1 MNDTHE
7 KLKSLLRELFQFDC
21 SDLDFGIYRI
31 MNYKREAIEKFINE
45 GLFAAVSSDLE
56 NGILASQADVSKELE
71 EVKEQILKT
80 LGAAALNGDGDL
92 LESYHNTPLGTRYL
106 DLRERGRFARSRDAL
121 ESEIFNHLYSFFNR
135 YYDNGDFLSK
145 RRYGRKE
152 KYAVP
157 YNGEEVYLHWANS
170 DQYYIKTSEYFT
182 DYCYKAP
189 SGIAVHFKVRAADVE
204 KDNVKGEK
212 RFFVPIVKESEYNY
226 EAREIV
232 IPFNYRPL
240 TEQEQVKY
248 GVRGQQEAISA
259 ECVEACKSHFKKEV
273 DALSALFADHHK
285 RSDGSVVSFLEHHLC
300 QYSKRNTSDFFIHK
314 DLKGFLTRELDFYL
328 KNEVLSLDEME
339 AAGEGRA
346 GGWFQIMRVIRS
358 VGGRII
364 DFLAQIE
371 NFQKMLFEKKK
382 FVIDTQYLITV
393 GNIPEEFYPEI
404 ADNEAQ
410 WKEWKE
416 LYHIDEDQTDL
427 FTNGKSKR
435 ERRIAF
441 IKDHPSLIVD
451 TLFFNQVFIDN
462 YFNGITDINEMCDGI
477 LLSSENYQAIN
488 LLLENYRNRVKSI
501 YIDPPYNTDAS
512 SILYKND
519 YKDSSW
525 LSLMENRL
533 TLSSLLLTRDGVI
546 TIAIDDEEV
555 SGLRY
560 ILSRIF
566 NKLIGIVAVRSNP
579 AGRKTKGRF
588 APAHEYVLFF
598 GKSEDASPGSLEK
611 TEKMLA
617 RYPKEDDKGRYA
629 WANFIRSGSNDKRED
644 RPKLFYPI
652 FVNSKDVIRIPQLE
666 WDDDAGEYTLLEKP
680 QKDEVIVYPID
691 RKNGNTI
698 EKNWH
703 RGHIR
708 VSSELDEFRVRRST
722 DGLISID
729 FKTRMDE
736 EALPTTWWDKNEYAS
751 ANYGAAELKNLF
763 GLKIFDFAKAVRL
776 VEDCLLSSGL
786 DTSNMLVVDY
796 FAGSGT
802 TGHAVINLNRKDGEN
817 RKFILAEMGEYFNT
831 VIVPR
836 IKKVVFSPEWKD
848 GKPMRPSTQEEFRR
862 SPRIIKYFKL
872 ESYEDAL
879 NNISFSSVS
888 ESLFSYGDYLL
899 KYMLE
904 WETKESP
911 TLLNVEKLSRPFD
924 YKLNI
929 TEGLETREKIVDLPE
944 TFNYLLGLH
953 VRTRRVYHDGDRRYL
968 VYRGTVDHREIA
980 VIWRTTDKWEQ
991 KDFERDRDFVA
1002 KEKLTEG
1009 ADDVF
1014 VNGDSYIPEAKA
1026 LEPLFKRR
1034 MFGGV

>member
-7 KLKSLLRELFQFDC
+7 KLKTLLRELFQFDC
-21 SDLDFGIYRI
+21 ADLDFGIYRI

-45 GLFAAVSSDLE
+45 GLFAAVSRDLE
-56 NGILASQADVSKELE
+56 NGILASQAEVSKELE

-92 LESYHNTPLGTRYL
+92 HEAYHTTPLGMRYL
-106 DLRERGRFARSRDAL
+106 DLRERGRFARSRAAL
-121 ESEIFNHLYSFFNR
+121 ESEIFNHLYAFFSR

-145 RRYGRKE
+145 RRYGRRE

-212 RFFVPIVKESEYNY
+212 RFFVPLVKEAAYNSET
-226 EAREIV
+226 REV
-232 IPFNYRPL
+232 VLPFNYRPL
-240 TEQEQVKY
+240 TDQEQVKY
-248 GVRGQQEAISA
+248 GVRGQQVAISA
-259 ECVEACKSHFKKEV
+259 ECVESCKAHFKKEG
-273 DALSALFADHHK
+273 DALSALFIDHHK
-285 RSDGSVVSFLEHHLC
+285 RPDGSVVSFLEHHLC

-358 VGGRII
+358 VGGCVI
-364 DFLAQIE
+364 DFLTQIE

-404 ADNEAQ
+404 AENEAQ

-427 FTNGKSKR
+427 FTNGKSKK
-435 ERRIAF
+435 ERRISY
-441 IKDHPSLIVD
+441 IKNHPTMVVD
-451 TLFFNQVFIDN
+451 TRFYGTLFINNYISGLNAID
-462 YFNGITDINEMCDGI
+462 DICDGLI
-477 LLSSENYQAIN
+477 INSENFQAIS
-488 LLLENYRNRVKSI
+488 LLTEKYRSKIKSI

-525 LSLMENRL
+525 LSLMDNRL
-533 TLSSLLLTRDGVI
+533 IVSSLLLNQSGI
-546 TIAIDDEEV
+546 ICMAIDDEEV
-555 SGLRY
+555 TGLRY
-560 ILSRIF
+560 LSSRIF
-566 NKLIGIVAVRSNP
+566 NKLIGIIAVRSNP

-588 APAHEYVLFF
+588 APAHEYALFF
-598 GKSEDASPGSLEK
+598 GVSEDSLPGSLEK

-617 RYPKEDDKGRYA
+617 RFPKEDEKGRYA
-629 WANFIRSGSNDKRED
+629 WANFIRSGSNDKRKD

-652 FVNSKDVIRIPQLE
+652 FVNSNDVIRIPQLQ

-680 QKDEVIVYPID
+680 HEDEVIVYPID
-691 RKNGNTI
+691 RKNGNII

-708 VSSELDEFRVRRST
+708 VTAEIDEFRVRRSS
-722 DGLISID
+722 DGSVSID

-763 GLKIFDFAKAVRL
+763 GYKIFDFAKAVRL
-776 VEDCLLSSGL
+776 VEDCLISSGL
-786 DTSNMLVVDY
+786 NSSNIVFDY
-796 FAGSGT
+796 FAGSAT

-817 RKFILAEMGEYFNT
+817 RRFILAEMGEYFNS
-831 VIVPR
+831 VIIPR
-836 IKKVVFSPEWKD
+836 IKKIIFSPEWKD
-848 GKPMRPSTQEEFRR
+848 GKPARLATKEEFQRG
-862 SPRIIKYFKL
+862 PRIIKYFKL

-879 NNISFSSVS
+879 NNILFTGESD
-888 ESLFSYGDYLL
+888 SLFAYSDYLI

-929 TEGLETREKIVDLPE
+929 TEGLETREKVVDLPE

-953 VRTRRVYHDGDRRYL
+953 VKTRRLYHDGDRRYQ

-991 KDFERDRDFVA
+991 KDFERDMDFIA

-1009 ADDVF
+1009 ADEVF
-1014 VNGDSYIPEAKA
+1014 VNGDSFIPEAKA